1 MSDIA
6 LILTESP
13 LNDRCGV
20 CDDPALWS
28 RGPRLM
34 HQPSGRP
41 VCRDCGRHHAPR
53 EAAIIDLLRVADNV
67 GRHSR
72 HLLTPAMKSLLDLA
86 RAAEVYATASAPMHA
101 KAG

>member
-1 MSDIA
+1 MVDFALVLSDA
-6 LILTESP
+6 P

-20 CDDPALWS
+20 CDEAALWG
-28 RGPRLM
+28 RGPRML
-34 HQPSGRP
+34 HLPSGRP
-41 VCRDCGRHHAPR
+41 VCRECGRHRAPQH
-53 EAAIIDLLRVADNV
+53 AAIVDLLRVADHV

-86 RAAEVYATASAPMHA
+86 RAAEVYATATGPIHA